1 MDKILQTHYPFIMLN
16 IILYKVILA
25 FEFVDEILMTI
36 LMKAIEQ
43 YIKCSL
49 LFCFNFCLLDW
60 VFFVLFVF
68 QEKNLI
74 FKRCQILTKEFFGRV
89 KGY

>member
-1 MDKILQTHYPFIMLN
+1 MLN

-25 FEFVDEILMTI
+25 FEFVDEVLVTI
-36 LMKAIEQ
+36 LKKAIEQ
-43 YIKCSL
+43 CIKCSL

-68 QEKNLI
+68 QEK
-74 FKRCQILTKEFFGRV
+74 EFNF
-89 KGY
+89 